1 MDKED
6 VGCIYSVLLFSHK
19 KEMLTF
25 VTTWLDL
32 EEIMLSEMK
41 LAIQRQISH
50 HLTYIWNQNSNHT
63 NKMKRDSYIQRL
75 NRWLA
80 ERNRVEDEGYK

>member
-32 EEIMLSEMK
+32 EEIMLSE
-41 LAIQRQISH
+41 ISNTKTNITSS
-50 HLTYIWNQNSNHT
+50 HLYMESKQQSH
-63 NKMKRDSYIQRL
+63 K
-75 NRWLA
+75 
-80 ERNRVEDEGYK
+80 